1 MTAGLDPADRLAV
14 TELAHRYA
22 AGVDDLDPDAVA
34 DLFTPDAVL
43 VAPDPPR
50 HLDPVTEHHGR
61 DGVRAA
67 LAALA
72 PFRRTVH
79 EVTGVV
85 VDAVAADTATGR
97 VTGVAHHYLERADG
111 LTDIRWR
118 VRYDDRYVRTERGW
132 RIARRAVTVL
142 ALETVPVRQARGHEP
157 PEGAADG

>member
-1 MTAGLDPADRLAV
+1 MTPRLDPADRLAII
-14 TELAHRYA
+14 ELAHRYA
-22 AGVDDLDPDAVA
+22 AGVDDRDPDSVA
-34 DLFTPDAVL
+34 ALFTADAVL

-50 HLDPVTEHHGR
+50 HLDPVTEHHGHE
-61 DGVRAA
+61 GVRAA

-72 PFRRTVH
+72 PFRRTLH

-85 VDAVAADTATGR
+85 VEADAGGAPTGR

-118 VRYDDRYVRTERGW
+118 VRYDDRYVRTEHGW

-142 ALETVPVRQARGHEP
+142 ALETAPVRQARGHEP
-157 PEGAADG
+157 PEGEGHD